1 MKRWR
6 FLGGCIWIVE
16 NDFSQWTDY
25 SGQRLAQYLL
35 GKFKNKLTSWIHMDW
50 TEWDFAW
57 VKGYLPPVE
66 GLDCHW
72 FSDECELW
80 HVVFEW
86 WVLVLQ
92 AVQFARLILCKHKIY
107 CAWLVAVIWH
117 YCIDS
122 LMWKSCSDQCFAVVD
137 LAWDRQQRQYR
148 WVWNKSEYAS
158 WNWVSNTRH
167 WPMWQGLCHGL
178 GWSIAW
184 MWTRLGLVSWFAI
197 VSVFDLKG

>member
-6 FLGGCIWIVE
+6 YLGGCIWIVE

-25 SGQRLAQYLL
+25 GGQRLAQYLL
-35 GKFKNKLTSWIHMDW
+35 GKFKNKVTSWIHMGW

-92 AVQFARLILCKHKIY
+92 AVQFARLY
-107 CAWLVAVIWH
+107 
-117 YCIDS
+117 
-122 LMWKSCSDQCFAVVD
+122 FA
-137 LAWDRQQRQYR
+137 
-148 WVWNKSEYAS
+148 
-158 WNWVSNTRH
+158 NTRYIVRDLLLLYGITALIH
-167 WPMWQGLCHGL
+167 WCESHVLTNALQW
-178 GWSIAW
+178 WIWRETDSS
-184 MWTRLGLVSWFAI
+184 VSTAEC
-197 VSVFDLKG
+197 G